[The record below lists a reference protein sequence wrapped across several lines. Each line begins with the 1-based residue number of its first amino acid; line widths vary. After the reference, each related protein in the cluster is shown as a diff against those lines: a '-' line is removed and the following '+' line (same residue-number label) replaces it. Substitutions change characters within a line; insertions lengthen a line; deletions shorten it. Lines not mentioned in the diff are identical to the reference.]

1 MDLGAMRPLPLLF
14 LSVQHVKI
22 HWTSF
27 RVILPGNP
35 RDKIEKKKKDLPSS
49 VLGVTKRCRSSWVEA
64 IKQGHGKSGNQLR
77 IASRPIRIYRR
88 DQPHLGSLST
98 PVILANSNFR
108 SQPTKRVQSHHG
120 KSCLWKSS
128 HVSSC
133 SRESRPSTEYTRTH
147 KTIFP
152 FFFNAG
158 REPYQTLKKKE
169 IGGLIFASLVKLA
182 PSGGFVCV
190 CVCVY
195 VSTTLMT

>member
-1 MDLGAMRPLPLLF
+1 MGGGD
-14 LSVQHVKI
+14 
-22 HWTSF
+22 
-27 RVILPGNP
+27 
-35 RDKIEKKKKDLPSS
+35 
-49 VLGVTKRCRSSWVEA
+49 
-64 IKQGHGKSGNQLR
+64 KQGHGKSGNQLR

-88 DQPHLGSLST
+88 DQPHLGSLSA

-108 SQPTKRVQSHHG
+108 SQPTKRVQSRHG

-128 HVSSC
+128 HISSF

-158 REPYQTLKKKE
+158 REPYQTPKKKE

-182 PSGGFVCV
+182 PSGGIVLGIPPPPRGFRVRACV
-190 CVCVY
+190 CVCEYNINDLICGAIVN
-195 VSTTLMT
+195 SKRHSI